1 MNGDPM
7 LDSRLAATLE
17 VLQETR
23 EKYPDFDDCGRTY
36 FTIGVVESL
45 LEKMSISSQFTDTQ
59 RAQLIAI
66 VQAWNEAIGI
76 SRKED

>member
-1 MNGDPM
+1 MQHDPM
-7 LDSRLAATLE
+7 LDTRLAVTFE

-23 EKYPDFDDCGRTY
+23 ERYPDFDDRGRAY

-45 LEKMSISSQFTDTQ
+45 LEKMSTSPQFTVTQ

-66 VQAWNEAIGI
+66 VRAWNEATGI